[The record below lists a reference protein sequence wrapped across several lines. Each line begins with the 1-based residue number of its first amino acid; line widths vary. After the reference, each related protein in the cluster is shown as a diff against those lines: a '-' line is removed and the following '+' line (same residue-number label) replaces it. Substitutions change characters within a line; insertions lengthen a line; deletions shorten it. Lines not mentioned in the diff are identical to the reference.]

1 MLLIL
6 SLWHLFCHDG
16 LTANKITNPN
26 PVIRTSEP
34 ETVGWGWRQTQARS
48 VFCLRNKNG
57 TISKSAESFAN
68 KIYFYCLRQNSN
80 HYLDNL
86 WVTISVNRLEI
97 GLLNTEQENSEFNKQ
112 FCTRY
117 DSYLLSQCPQ
127 LCMYGSWFMLIYFL
141 HQTNTSPVY
150 WYWALPHHT
159 TSQLG
164 LITCHFVR
172 FNFYLTFIKLS
183 D

>member
-1 MLLIL
+1 MMDWL
-6 SLWHLFCHDG
+6 

-34 ETVGWGWRQTQARS
+34 ETAGWGWRQTQARS

-68 KIYFYCLRQNSN
+68 KIYFYCLCQNSN

-97 GLLNTEQENSEFNKQ
+97 GLLNTEQAGKFVNLTNNSK
-112 FCTRY
+112 TRY
-117 DSYLLSQCPQ
+117 DFYTFWANVRSSACMDHD
-127 LCMYGSWFMLIYFL
+127 LCWYIFYIRQIHHQHTDTEPCLTIPPASW
-141 HQTNTSPVY
+141 
-150 WYWALPHHT
+150 
-159 TSQLG
+159 
-164 LITCHFVR
+164 
-172 FNFYLTFIKLS
+172 